1 MINIINISRAYS
13 EVYEFINVLG
23 DEYKN
28 KIPEQL
34 YVKIEKQRDKNY
46 TPKYDINQEN
56 VNFSNEAL
64 SLISA
69 INLQY
74 WCDDSAEKERLKK
87 VYTDNTQK
95 EEQEYS
101 YDNLFKSNKAEKQI
115 QEEQPI
121 ENVQM
126 IEYKEKNVFNR
137 ILNKIKTILD
147 KLQGKIKGKDKRNLL

>member
-13 EVYEFINVLG
+13 EVYEFINALG

-28 KIPEQL
+28 KIPKQL
-34 YVKIEKQRDKNY
+34 YVKIKEQRDKNY
-46 TPKYDINQEN
+46 VPKYDINQESAD
-56 VNFSNEAL
+56 FSNEAL

-74 WCDDSAEKERLKK
+74 WCEDSEEKERLKK

-95 EEQEYS
+95 EEQKYS
-101 YDNLFKSNKAEKQI
+101 YENLFKSNKAEKQI

-147 KLQGKIKGKDKRNLL
+147 KVQGKIKGKDKRNLL